1 MKALKKARA
10 EYQKAVAKRD
20 KTKEQLEADEF
31 AVKECESKVIEAENN
46 EYVGMIR
53 ELGVSVEEFLLI
65 KEELKRGSLASI
77 VGAGKEK
84 QENDESVKGE

>member
-10 EYQKAVAKRD
+10 EDQKAVAKGD
-20 KTKEQLEADEF
+20 KTKEQLEVDEF
-31 AVKECESKVIEAENN
+31 AVKEREAKVIEAENN